1 MIIIYLVLLGF
12 LLPHL
17 SFSASV
23 KVGIVNGTE
32 ARPHSRPYM
41 VSIQKDGR
49 HVCGGFLISS
59 QFVLTAAHCKS
70 DGALTVLAGV
80 HDLTKKGDTMRF
92 CVKSYYQQADLMI
105 LELEERVKLNEYI
118 KKIRLPTKPTES
130 IVDTNCSVLGWG
142 LTSIYGPISLILR
155 ETNVKLMCDDV
166 CQRQWGQE
174 YLNSQMMCVYGY
186 GGSCKGDSGGPL
198 VCGDTAVGVTYFVS
212 MYNCN
217 DPDRF
222 NVYTKISAFL
232 PWIKKIT
239 RRSD

>member
-105 LELEERVKLNEYI
+105 LEVA
-118 KKIRLPTKPTES
+118 
-130 IVDTNCSVLGWG
+130 
-142 LTSIYGPISLILR
+142 
-155 ETNVKLMCDDV
+155 NVKLMSDDV

-232 PWIKKIT
+232 SWIKKIT